1 MAAVTEIERI
11 AVLEETYRHIA
22 TKADFAE
29 FKADIRSDLVAHQH
43 ATQEEFKSVRE
54 QQTVMVNDFAEF
66 KADIRADLVAHQQAT
81 EAALSGHR
89 HATQEEFKSV
99 REQQTVMA
107 NEIAGLKAE
116 FRVIKG
122 LVLVAIGIVIAQF
135 VALWFGLLPLTM

>member
-1 MAAVTEIERI
+1 MAAVSEVERI

-29 FKADIRSDLVAHQH
+29 FKADIRSDLVAHQ
-43 ATQEEFKSVRE
+43 
-54 QQTVMVNDFAEF
+54 
-66 KADIRADLVAHQQAT
+66 QAT

-89 HATQEEFKSV
+89 DATQEEFKSV
-99 REQQTVMA
+99 RAQQTIMA

-135 VALWFGLLPLTM
+135 VALWFGLLPLSM

>member
-1 MAAVTEIERI
+1 MAAVTEVERI

-43 ATQEEFKSVRE
+43 ATQEEFKSVRA
-54 QQTVMVNDFAEF
+54 QQT
-66 KADIRADLVAHQQAT
+66 I
-81 EAALSGHR
+81 
-89 HATQEEFKSV
+89 
-99 REQQTVMA
+99 MA

-135 VALWFGLLPLTM
+135 VALWFGLLPLSM